1 MEVVSEEMWH
11 IYNWEE
17 FSPVDGKNITKENK
31 EKGLD
36 SLILIKKKRD
46 RKLKGRACAG
56 RWKKRRGFTKEEDAP
71 PMSELE

>member
-1 MEVVSEEMWH
+1 MVSEEMWH

-56 RWKKRRGFTKEEDAP
+56 R
-71 PMSELE
+71 